1 MDKLNFR
8 NLYFADDLDIA
19 DVLTSVGITIKIGD
33 TEVKWAHD
41 FGDLGGEPEGLDC
54 TPLSAKV
61 KMEKAGLV
69 EQEKWTVDYYMND
82 GDYKAIEAL
91 KAKTESSPIEVKFAD
106 GTKFTNTGKVSA
118 NYLSGQ
124 GVNGIAD
131 AHAVVE
137 LSNADGWKYVEKG
150 AD

>member
-1 MDKLNFR
+1 MREIDYR
-8 NLYFADDLDIA
+8 TLYFADDLDIA
-19 DVLTSVGITIKIGD
+19 DVLTSIGVTVKIGE
-33 TEVKWAHD
+33 TEIKWAHD

-69 EQEKWTVDYYMND
+69 EQEKWTVDYYFND
-82 GDYKAIEAL
+82 GDYQAL
-91 KAKTESSPIEVKFAD
+91 EELKKQDKSSNIEVAFAD

-131 AHAVVE
+131 AHAVIE
-137 LSNADGWKYVEKG
+137 LSGADGWTYVPKG
-150 AD
+150 E